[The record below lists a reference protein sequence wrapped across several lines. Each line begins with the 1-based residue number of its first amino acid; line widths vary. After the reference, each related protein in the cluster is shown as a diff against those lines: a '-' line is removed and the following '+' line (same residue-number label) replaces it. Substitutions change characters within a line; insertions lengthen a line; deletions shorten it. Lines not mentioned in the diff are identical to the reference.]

1 MAETEWQHAS
11 WVSTLG
17 KWAWV
22 IGILNGIFG
31 IIVAL
36 MGLFAGLALNAIWF
50 PIVVYSPLGDVW
62 WIIASIVGIVISLLI
77 IRPKFSTPC
86 GAKDWDALYGWVIKL
101 GGLNIPWMFIWGLL
115 LFVFGWYGWAGLAVL
130 IPAVMLI
137 FAGPKEYKWS
147 EEKAPK

>member
-1 MAETEWQHAS
+1 MGESEWQHAS

-22 IGILNGIFG
+22 IGLLNGLAG
-31 IIVAL
+31 IIWSLYQFITLSAL
-36 MGLFAGLALNAIWF
+36 WAWIPGYYVPTTEI
-50 PIVVYSPLGDVW
+50 W

-77 IRPKFSTPC
+77 IRPKFSNPC
-86 GAKDWDALYGWVIKL
+86 GAKDWDALYGWVLNL
-101 GGLNIPWMFIWGLL
+101 GGLKVPWMFIWGLL

>member
-11 WVSTLG
+11 WVSLVG

-22 IGILNGIFG
+22 IGILNGLFG
-31 IIVAL
+31 IIWAL
-36 MGLFAGLALNAIWF
+36 YQIIVLTAVWALLPGAYVPTTEI
-50 PIVVYSPLGDVW
+50 W
-62 WIIASIVGIVISLLI
+62 WIIASIGGIVISLLI
-77 IRPKFSTPC
+77 IRPKFSNPC
-86 GAKDWDALYGWVIKL
+86 GAKDWDALYGWVLNL

-130 IPAVMLI
+130 IPAVMLL
-137 FAGPKEYKWS
+137 FLGPKEYKWS